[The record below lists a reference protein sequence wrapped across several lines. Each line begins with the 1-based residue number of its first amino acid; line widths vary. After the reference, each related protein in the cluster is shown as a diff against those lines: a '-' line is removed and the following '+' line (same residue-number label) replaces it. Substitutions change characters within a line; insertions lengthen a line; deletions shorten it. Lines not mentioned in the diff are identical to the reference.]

1 MAWSTWLVLAGVGY
15 LMGSI
20 PFALLVGKLW
30 AGVDIRRGGSGNV
43 GATNLFRLTGWA
55 PGLLAF
61 LLDFGKGWVP
71 ALVAAQMGGPAAG
84 LLIGLAAVAGHN
96 WSVYLRGRGGKGAAT
111 SLGVLFAVAPVGA
124 LVAVALF
131 VVVVLATRYVS
142 LGSMA
147 AAASAPIT
155 LWLLGAGRAEI
166 LIAAGL
172 TVILVL
178 RHRSNIAR
186 LLAGTENRTGY

>member
-1 MAWSTWLVLAGVGY
+1 MTWTTWLVLAVASY
-15 LMGSI
+15 LLGSI

-30 AGVDIRRGGSGNV
+30 AGIDIRHGGSGNV
-43 GATNLFRLTGWA
+43 GATNLFRLAGKG
-55 PGLLAF
+55 PGLVGF
-61 LLDFGKGWVP
+61 LLDFAKGLVP
-71 ALVAAQMGGPAAG
+71 ALVAARMGGPTAG

-111 SLGVLFAVAPVGA
+111 SLGVLFAVAPAGA

-131 VVVVLATRYVS
+131 AVVVLATRYVS
-142 LGSMA
+142 LGSMTA
-147 AAASAPIT
+147 AVSAPLT
-155 LWLLGAGRAEI
+155 LWLLGAGRAQV
-166 LIAAGL
+166 LIAAAL